1 MNVLKFPLLLLVALS
16 FALALSGCKK
26 DDPCDQEPNLT
37 VNKEQLQADIETIDA
52 YLKKNNIQA
61 ETHPSGIRYV
71 IGKAGSGATPTLCGS
86 VGVAYQGRLLSNNYN
101 FDGTESPRNFDLNRL
116 ILGWQIGIPLIKPG
130 GRITLY
136 IPSVYGY
143 GSRGAG
149 QDIPP
154 NANLIFDIT
163 LYSVD

>member
-1 MNVLKFPLLLLVALS
+1 MNIFKPSIFLLLGFCLA
-16 FALALSGCKK
+16 FAISGCKK
-26 DDPCDQEPNLT
+26 NEACDQEPSLT
-37 VNKEQLQADIETIDA
+37 VNQDQLKTDIQKIDA
-52 YLKKNNIQA
+52 YLEKNDIQA
-61 ETHPSGIRYV
+61 KTHPSGIRYV
-71 IGKAGSGATPTLCGS
+71 IDKTGSGSTPTLCGS
-86 VGVAYQGRLLSNNYN
+86 VDVAYRGRLLSNGYN
-101 FDGTESPRNFDLNRL
+101 FDGTESPRSFNLDQL